1 MDVNIQQG
9 KIIQRYHQI
18 LNWIFVGGFAIFF
31 FSGQFVMTRG
41 IESFT
46 AHNWW
51 IPGGIEL
58 VGFLFLAI
66 PSVFGLYFRYTKGEV
81 TFERDVEKQVVRMNN
96 ERLAG
101 DWNIWREG
109 ASVSDS
115 YLSVIMLLLGV
126 LILWMSLMTWM
137 KTNYFQGSFYFSQ
150 RAMTIQQVLI
160 GITILWVGAVSW
172 FNRVYTYR
180 LFLRQGRKRITVG
193 IRVPM
198 K

>member
-109 ASVSDS
+109 ASVSDRDV
-115 YLSVIMLLLGV
+115 SVVMLLLGV
-126 LILWMSLMTWM
+126 LILGMVWM
-137 KTNYFQGSFYFSQ
+137 KTNQVLGSFYFSQ

-160 GITILWVGAVSW
+160 GTTILWVGAVSW

>member
-1 MDVNIQQG
+1 MDLNIQHG

-58 VGFLFLAI
+58 VGFLIIAI
-66 PSVFGLYFRYTKGEV
+66 PEMRGLYLRYTDGEV
-81 TFERDVEKQVVRMNN
+81 TFQRDVEKQTIRMNN

-109 ASVSDS
+109 ASVSDRDV
-115 YLSVIMLLLGV
+115 SVVMLLLGA
-126 LILWMSLMTWM
+126 LILGMSLMGWM
-137 KTNYFQGSFYFSQ
+137 KTNHFQGSFHFSQ
-150 RAMTIQQVLI
+150 RAMVIPLVLI
-160 GITILWVGAVSW
+160 GTTILCVGIVLWV
-172 FNRVYTYR
+172 NRVYTYR
-180 LFLRQGRKRITVG
+180 LFLRQGSKRITVG
-193 IRVPM
+193 IRVPI

>member
-109 ASVSDS
+109 VSVSDRDV
-115 YLSVIMLLLGV
+115 SVVMLLLGV
-126 LILWMSLMTWM
+126 LILGMVWM
-137 KTNYFQGSFYFSQ
+137 KTNQVLGSFYFSQ

-160 GITILWVGAVSW
+160 EITILWVGVVSW

-180 LFLRQGRKRITVG
+180 LFLRQGRKRITLG